1 MFAIDLLKGQGR
13 PARTKPQGVAIF
25 VATFAV
31 PILVAILMAGYY
43 YRNKVVIA
51 VYKQDVAGYITLTDR
66 LADSLKLK
74 ESQEK
79 EKSAI
84 NGCLVDA
91 ANSIGRHTQW
101 SPVLVAIVENL
112 PDSVIINSM
121 EVRQSSITRKA
132 VVKAGLGK
140 DSLGKDSKDSKDKQA
155 DKSMMVK
162 TLKLRVS
169 GNPGYD
175 CDSEI
180 KTFRDRL
187 RASKVL
193 GPKLEDVVIAS
204 QGHGTMDG
212 REVVAYDI
220 DCIFKPG
227 S

>member
-31 PILVAILMAGYY
+31 PILIAILIAGYY
-43 YRNKVVIA
+43 YRNKVIIS
-51 VYKQDVAGYITLTDR
+51 VYKQDVAGYVTQTER
-66 LADSLKLK
+66 LAEALKLK
-74 ESQEK
+74 EAREK

-84 NGCLVDA
+84 NGCLTDVA
-91 ANSIGRHTQW
+91 GSIGRHTQW
-101 SPVLVAIVENL
+101 SPVLVAIVQNL
-112 PDSVIINSM
+112 PDSVVMNSM
-121 EVRQSSITRKA
+121 EVRQSSIIRKA
-132 VVKAGLGK
+132 VVKASLEK
-140 DSLGKDSKDSKDKQA
+140 DNKDKQA
-155 DKSMMVK
+155 DISVAVR

-180 KTFRDRL
+180 KAFRDRL

-193 GPKLEDVVIAS
+193 GPKLEDVVIVS
-204 QGHGTMDG
+204 QGHDTLDG